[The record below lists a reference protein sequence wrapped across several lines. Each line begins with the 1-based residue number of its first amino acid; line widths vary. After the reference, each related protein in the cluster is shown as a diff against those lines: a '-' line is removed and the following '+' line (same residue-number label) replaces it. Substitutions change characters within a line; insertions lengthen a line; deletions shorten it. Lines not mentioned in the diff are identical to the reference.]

1 MQQEIA
7 EYQALLSGKEEDNIN
22 DKIKRFN
29 DVLFTK
35 LSHLQYDMLT
45 FNLPKDQIKV
55 LVNKLCKSSQG
66 FPEHYLTDLL
76 VFSIIKPDIDQNRA
90 LHPRAEQRSNNP

>member
-1 MQQEIA
+1 MTD
-7 EYQALLSGKEEDNIN
+7 EEPTA

-35 LSHLQYDMLT
+35 LTHLQYDMLT

-55 LVNKLCKSSQG
+55 LVNKITKASQA
-66 FPEHYLTDLL
+66 FPEHYYLDLMVTL
-76 VFSIIKPDIDQNRA
+76 MK
-90 LHPRAEQRSNNP
+90 